1 MNRTGRTD
9 GHQVGCD
16 RCTRHVAARYW
27 ILEQHICNS
36 CYSRLRRHPG
46 RCPECDQVKVLAFY
60 DSDRHIVCATCAG
73 VPPRF
78 ACTTCGSE
86 EQLTGSQCGTCRLT
100 ERLRVALADDSGEIH
115 PGLAT
120 LYDHLLTA
128 RDPRTVVR
136 WLRKEPVG
144 TTLRAM
150 AAGDLPISHSTLDA
164 LPLSP
169 RVRYLRH
176 MLISAGTLPAIDVL
190 LNDLEKHA
198 TAFIASLPREHGAVT
213 GQYFRWQLLRKARQR
228 SAVRAVTPGVYST
241 RSTELRKIAGFLSWL
256 DTNGLS
262 LSSLDQASV
271 DRFFAHHHSQAAV
284 GTFLNWAIR
293 QGLTNPVQIP
303 GRKPAPPR
311 PPVPDDIL
319 WAKVDQLVDDE
330 SIPLGSRLIGL
341 LVLVFAQRI
350 SDCVR
355 LRRSDVTDDETMR
368 IALGRTPLTLPSP
381 IAALLRHH
389 LKELSTRRPYLDGGP
404 DWLFPGAT
412 PHCHVSEASV
422 ALHLVPHKIH
432 AREIQQARID
442 HLVQTVPASVVA
454 DMLGINI
461 NTAVRHAARTNSRW
475 GNYPEL
481 RASPTGEWCTGE
493 RSRPR

>member
-1 MNRTGRTD
+1 M
-9 GHQVGCD
+9 
-16 RCTRHVAARYW
+16 
-27 ILEQHICNS
+27 
-36 CYSRLRRHPG
+36 
-46 RCPECDQVKVLAFY
+46 
-60 DSDRHIVCATCAG
+60 
-73 VPPRF
+73 
-78 ACTTCGSE
+78 
-86 EQLTGSQCGTCRLT
+86 
-100 ERLRVALADDSGEIH
+100 
-115 PGLAT
+115 
-120 LYDHLLTA
+120 
-128 RDPRTVVR
+128 
-136 WLRKEPVG
+136 
-144 TTLRAM
+144 
-150 AAGDLPISHSTLDA
+150 
-164 LPLSP
+164 
-169 RVRYLRH
+169 
-176 MLISAGTLPAIDVL
+176 
-190 LNDLEKHA
+190 
-198 TAFIASLPREHGAVT
+198 
-213 GQYFRWQLLRKARQR
+213 
-228 SAVRAVTPGVYST
+228 TPGVYST

-293 QGLTNPVQIP
+293 QGLTNPVQIV

-389 LKELSTRRPYLDGGP
+389 LEELSTRRPYLDGGP

-481 RASPTGEWCTGE
+481 RASPTGESCTGE